1 MVRVNQNMSNKVLPL
16 FSKTPLCFAV
26 FLSLP
31 VSSVFAEIQPSSAS
45 LNYAQKALSI
55 TGNPAAAALV
65 VERNDPHVMTGGI
78 IDFGAGLEYGDVD
91 DLFQKIDELREEFQ
105 SSSSDSDSSGGSAIP
120 SNPDSDINWDD
131 IFNEYPDLEGR
142 LDALKDQVA
151 TTAALAA
158 LIATQGYAKA
168 ELKGGGSFVLN
179 ENFYDGTL
187 IFGLSYKANSQVKG
201 LFEEINFDSAQA
213 KAELQKLPNFTATDP
228 IQKLDLSGG
237 IALFYN
243 PANHN
248 SKLTIDNDSLLLVKA
263 SKINQF
269 SLSYSRKLQE
279 FEGGDL
285 YWGVKP
291 TLYRVGLTNVSAR
304 IGDITDSEA
313 LFDDIKNADFVYENG
328 FDIDLGLVWATPNY
342 QLGATLTNV
351 IENSYD
357 FPEIDRR
364 RFSSNTILQQLDRQ
378 DEFTM
383 QRQLKL
389 EAGIYTE
396 QRHWS
401 LNVEADANPIEDPMR
416 DEYQWVT
423 VTGGYA
429 ADSWWLPS
437 ARLGFSRNLAG
448 TELSYINAGITVMK
462 FFNIDAATTTE
473 TVSLDG
479 NKLRRGFNVRLG
491 VQFDY

>member
-1 MVRVNQNMSNKVLPL
+1 MVKVNQNMSKKVLPL
-16 FSKTPLCFAV
+16 FSKTPLCVAV
-26 FLSLP
+26 LLSSP
-31 VSSVFAEIQPSSAS
+31 FSSVLADIHPSNAS
-45 LNYAQKALSI
+45 LNYSQRALSN

-65 VERNDPHVMTGGI
+65 VERKDPHVMTGGLI
-78 IDFGAGLEYGDVD
+78 EFGAGLEYGDVD
-91 DLFQKIDELREEFQ
+91 ELFEKIDELREEFK
-105 SSSSDSDSSGGSAIP
+105 SSSLEGDSTGGPSIP

-158 LIATQGYAKA
+158 LIASEGYAKA
-168 ELKGGGSFVLN
+168 ELKGGAAFVLN
-179 ENFYDGTL
+179 EDLYGGTL
-187 IFGLSYKANSQVKG
+187 SFGYSYIANSQVKG
-201 LFEEINFDSAQA
+201 LFEDINFDSAQA
-213 KAELQKLPNFTATDP
+213 KEELQKLPDLAVTDP
-228 IQKLDLSGG
+228 IQELDLSGG
-237 IALFYN
+237 ITLFYN

-248 SKLTIDNDSLLLVKA
+248 TKLTIDNDSLLLVKA

-269 SLSYSRKLQE
+269 SLSYSRKLQA

-285 YWGVKP
+285 YWGAKP
-291 TLYRVGLTNVSAR
+291 TFYRVGLTNVSTR

-328 FDIDLGLVWATPNY
+328 FDVDLGLVWAAPHY
-342 QLGATLTNV
+342 QLGASLTNV

-364 RFSSNTILQQLDRQ
+364 RYSSNTILQQLDRQ
-378 DEFTM
+378 EEYTM

-401 LNVEADANPIEDPMR
+401 LNIEADANPIEDPMR

-462 FFNIDAATTTE
+462 FINIDAATTTE